1 MAEEMAIEAEEAM
14 AERTY
19 DEYGE
24 NINEITQ
31 EYSKEIRTAD
41 SQEAAQELLEE
52 QNKKIKEISLKAEKE
67 LQSNL
72 KEGIDPGNID
82 KIFDSLENMDGN
94 IDELKQQID
103 DLKSKVG
110 QEVLENFHETLK
122 GRFEALDK
130 STTEVLEKILESSD
144 LKEVKE
150 QLNKLNEYAKESS
163 KNLDEMTKEEIENV
177 TKNIDEKFEELN
189 NKLDEKVKT
198 QVEGEMGVDGYKKF
212 KSIMKYGSLL
222 RYGLGILAAFFALK
236 AIAGD
241 LTGCYQYKGTESHK
255 IDYCDKG
262 KPSRDCNCG
271 PEKNND
277 ITNTDDLQKLCNSSE
292 NKNYP
297 YCTCGVTPDKP
308 TCTSVI
314 SADNT
319 SVYYSYKEFSPTS
332 IIASIPND
340 IGKFSKLIPK
350 GIENFLMQM
359 MKIILMIGGTLLLL
373 YLVYII
379 VSGVIKKRNNK

>member
-1 MAEEMAIEAEEAM
+1 MAEEIAAEAEEAM
-14 AERTY
+14 AERAY

-31 EYSKEIRTAD
+31 EYSEEIRTAD
-41 SQEAAQELLEE
+41 SQEAAQELLEK
-52 QNKKIKEISLKAEKE
+52 QNAKIKEISLEAEKE

-72 KEGIDPGNID
+72 KEGIDPENID

-103 DLKSKVG
+103 DLKSNVG
-110 QEVLENFHETLK
+110 QEVLEKFHETLK

-150 QLNKLNEYAKESS
+150 QLNELNEYAKESS
-163 KNLDEMTKEEIENV
+163 KNLNEMSEEEIENV
-177 TKNIDEKFEELN
+177 IKNMDEKFEELN

-198 QVEGEMGVDGYKKF
+198 QVEGEMGVDDYKKF

-255 IDYCDKG
+255 INYCNG

-271 PEKNND
+271 PPENNNK
-277 ITNTDDLQKLCNSSE
+277 TNTIDLQDLCQISD

-297 YCTCGVTPDKP
+297 YCTCNVSPDRP

-379 VSGVIKKRNNK
+379 VSGAIKKRNNK